1 MYQLP
6 DNSTNIIYN
15 ILLVIMHSPSSL
27 LIGFEDAFDDLHDH
41 KAVEETDCFACWL
54 TFADSLQKKI
64 AMMGNLKTSSE
75 LST

>member
-1 MYQLP
+1 M
-6 DNSTNIIYN
+6 
-15 ILLVIMHSPSSL
+15 IMHSPSSL

-41 KAVEETDCFACWL
+41 KAVEENHCFVCWL

-64 AMMGNLKTSSE
+64 AMMGNLKTFSE

>member
-1 MYQLP
+1 M
-6 DNSTNIIYN
+6 
-15 ILLVIMHSPSSL
+15 IMHSPSSL

-64 AMMGNLKTSSE
+64 AMMANLKTSSE